1 MWIVQEIWLNLLQ
14 LNEVNQIIWK
24 IKGIKYMHATVQNI
38 VLTNKSIQEMLIV
51 RIFTISKISTL
62 NSVGGLI
69 TCLKLTNSP
78 FNMHTKYKFQD
89 RDFM

>member
-38 VLTNKSIQEMLIV
+38 VFIEFDK
-51 RIFTISKISTL
+51 
-62 NSVGGLI
+62 
-69 TCLKLTNSP
+69 
-78 FNMHTKYKFQD
+78 
-89 RDFM
+89 